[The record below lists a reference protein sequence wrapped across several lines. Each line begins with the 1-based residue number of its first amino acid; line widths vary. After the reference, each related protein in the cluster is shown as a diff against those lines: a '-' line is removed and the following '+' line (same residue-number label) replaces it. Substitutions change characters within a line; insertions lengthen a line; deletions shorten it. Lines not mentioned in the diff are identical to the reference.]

1 MKKRDRIFQL
11 VWDLL
16 DEYDI
21 QVWKD
26 IDYIELADFWV
37 NMIEETAKNDPFHNY
52 DELERLRERKLRE
65 YLFKSE
71 VE

>member
-1 MKKRDRIFQL
+1 MKKEDRIFQL

-16 DEYDI
+16 NEYDI
-21 QVWKD
+21 QIWKD

-37 NMIEETAKNDPFHNY
+37 NMIEETAKNNPFHNY
-52 DELERLRERKLRE
+52 DELERLREGKLRE

>member
-1 MKKRDRIFQL
+1 MKTEDRIFQL

-21 QVWKD
+21 EIWKD

-37 NMIEETAKNDPFHNY
+37 NMIEETAKNNPFHNY

>member
-1 MKKRDRIFQL
+1 MKKEDRIFQL

-21 QVWKD
+21 QIWKD

-37 NMIEETAKNDPFHNY
+37 NMIEETAKNNPFHNY

-65 YLFKSE
+65 YLFKE
-71 VE
+71 EI

>member
-1 MKKRDRIFQL
+1 MKKEDRIFQL

-16 DEYDI
+16 NEYDI
-21 QVWKD
+21 QIWKD

-37 NMIEETAKNDPFHNY
+37 NMIEETAKNNPFHNY

>member
-1 MKKRDRIFQL
+1 MKNEDRIFQL
-11 VWDLL
+11 IWDLL
-16 DEYDI
+16 NEYDI
-21 QVWKD
+21 QIWKD

-37 NMIEETAKNDPFHNY
+37 NMIEETAKNNPFHNY

>member
-1 MKKRDRIFQL
+1 MKKEDRIFQL

-21 QVWKD
+21 QIWKD

-37 NMIEETAKNDPFHNY
+37 NMIEETAKNNPFHNY

-71 VE
+71 VI

>member
-1 MKKRDRIFQL
+1 MKKEDRIFQL

-16 DEYDI
+16 NEYDI
-21 QVWKD
+21 QIWKD

-37 NMIEETAKNDPFHNY
+37 NMIEETAKNNPFNNY